1 MTALGGFLQGA
12 TLLALGGLLSRLLGL
27 YRLLLPTLLG
37 PEGVGLYHMAY
48 PIYAATL
55 AISTGGLPVAISKMV
70 ADAAARGAHREAR
83 RVLTLAMVLLSGL
96 GLVGGITLYALAPWL
111 AQHVTRDAR
120 AALSIAA
127 VAPAVLLVAGMSAM
141 RGFYQGY
148 QIMWPT
154 ALSQV
159 VEQVVRVGSLIA
171 LVVLLRPGGIAMQA
185 AGAASGASFGAMAG
199 FLVLL
204 LVRGATRLPR
214 GGGKPPAVRPLLR
227 TLLLLAVPITVAGL
241 GVPLMQLVDLVL
253 VPARLAALGLG
264 EHARTG
270 LYGEL
275 SGYGMP
281 LVALPGI
288 ISGAIAVAL
297 VPTVA
302 AYASTKNR
310 AGAAAAVR
318 EALRAT
324 VLWTLPAAVGLYLL
338 ATPLTQALFQ
348 STSAGAIVR
357 ALAPS
362 VVLFALAQV
371 SAAALQGFG
380 ETWLPLRNLGYAVI
394 AKIALTWALVG
405 MVGVPGAGL
414 ATVGAYL
421 VWAIANI
428 LALRRLGRV
437 FSLRDQILRPLG
449 ATLIMAGMLVMLP
462 LEGSRL
468 RTVLAVL
475 IGVVAYFVGLL
486 LVGGLR
492 GADLEEIPMVG
503 PRLRRGLEWLG
514 LIRR

>member
-1 MTALGGFLQGA
+1 MGGFLQGA

-55 AISTGGLPVAISKMV
+55 AISTGGLPVAISKIV

-83 RVLTLAMVLLSGL
+83 RLLTVAMLLLSGL
-96 GLVGGITLYALAPWL
+96 GLVGAVTLYALAPWL

-120 AALSIAA
+120 AALSIAS

-148 QIMWPT
+148 QLMWPT

-171 LVVLLRPGGIAMQA
+171 LVILLRPGGIAAQA
-185 AGAASGASFGAMAG
+185 AGAASGASFGALAG
-199 FLVLL
+199 FFVLL

-214 GGGKPPAVRPLLR
+214 GGGTPPAVRPLLK
-227 TLLLLAVPITVAGL
+227 TLLMLAVPITVAGL
-241 GVPLMQLVDLVL
+241 GVPLMQIVDLVL

-302 AYASTKNR
+302 AYASARNH

-324 VLWTLPAAVGLYLL
+324 VLWMLPASAGLYLL

-348 STSAGAIVR
+348 STSAGGIVR
-357 ALAPS
+357 ALAPG

-380 ETWLPLRNLGYAVI
+380 ETWLPLRNLGYAAV
-394 AKIALTWALVG
+394 AKIGLTWIFVG
-405 MVGVPGAGL
+405 LAGVSGAGL

-421 VWAIANI
+421 VWAVCNVF
-428 LALRRLGRV
+428 ALRRVGRV
-437 FSLRDQILRPLG
+437 FALGDQLLRPLG
-449 ATLIMAGMLVMLP
+449 ATLLMAVTLVMLP
-462 LEGSRL
+462 AGGSRL
-468 RTVLAVL
+468 RSVLAVL
-475 IGVVAYFVGLL
+475 IGLLAYFVGLL
-486 LVGGLR
+486 FVGGLK
-492 GADLEEIPMVG
+492 GAELEEIPMLG